1 MCFSVTSL
9 SCFILA
15 VALPGPPGPPGQPG
29 LPGSRN
35 LVSII
40 IRESSSFCFG
50 WVCLELWLQCL
61 GAGTPLLEL
70 GLHDNRIGII
80 PQTGYLLYS
89 LDDLVKRYRWQN
101 HLWFRFHKSQ
111 LYYIK
116 NHKHKSVNNITG
128 APALVTFP
136 LGNAAF
142 SVLPKKVSCT
152 FVTLIAWLCM
162 AHGNCCDAQKEEQMP
177 H

>member
-1 MCFSVTSL
+1 MWLSHKLGTELLRFGYKVQRLQLQTLWVRWWTLSQWSANIRGILQTVCFSITSL

-61 GAGTPLLEL
+61 GAGTPFSV
-70 GLHDNRIGII
+70 GVGPPWQQNWYNSTNRIFII
-80 PQTGYLLYS
+80 LFGWLSKKIQTTES
-89 LDDLVKRYRWQN
+89 
-101 HLWFRFHKSQ
+101 FM
-111 LYYIK
+111 I
-116 NHKHKSVNNITG
+116 
-128 APALVTFP
+128 
-136 LGNAAF
+136 
-142 SVLPKKVSCT
+142 
-152 FVTLIAWLCM
+152 
-162 AHGNCCDAQKEEQMP
+162 
-177 H
+177 

>member
-1 MCFSVTSL
+1 MRKPYKKTTNFNEISDQEIYELQEKINNMSRK
-9 SCFILA
+9 IL
-15 VALPGPPGPPGQPG
+15 LWK
-29 LPGSRN
+29 
-35 LVSII
+35 
-40 IRESSSFCFG
+40 SSNEKFK
-50 WVCLELWLQCL
+50 
-61 GAGTPLLEL
+61 
-70 GLHDNRIGII
+70 I